1 MSPCINIGPLSLSH
15 THINT
20 YNVLN
25 YDTGVEIPVLRDEV
39 TNIDRNLIVML
50 QSDCY
55 TLEMND
61 LVANIRFKSGPESCF
76 DNFGFRLSNK
86 ASN

>member
-1 MSPCINIGPLSLSH
+1 MSPCINIGPLSLSLSH
-15 THINT
+15 T

-39 TNIDRNLIVML
+39 TNIDRNLKVML